1 MALSEDLVA
10 SRGRSRLQ
18 AGGLYFAELC
28 IIGLIYFALALVG
41 LKLASINP
49 SVSPIWPSTGLA
61 FAVILLRGLRVWPA
75 ILIAAFAANLT
86 IAGSVA
92 TSLAIGAGNAVEGLL
107 GAYLMIRL
115 SDGKDTFNSPGGVA
129 RFALLSFLPTA
140 IGATIGMTSLAAGGL
155 VDRAQW
161 GSVWLTW
168 WLGDL
173 AGALLVTPVI
183 VLWAAADIR
192 RMNPRK
198 LFESIV
204 ILCVACVIGLIAFSP
219 IFATAERRA
228 PLGFLAVLPLLWSA
242 LRRGPR
248 DTATSTL
255 VLAGFAVWGT
265 LAGSGPFD
273 RDTLNESFL
282 LLLTF
287 MIGVTVPSLALSAD
301 AAMRRRTEDELRT
314 VHDDLN
320 RRVAARTAD
329 LTGANLALQDEVDR
343 RKRVETVLDEQTR
356 HLVEAQRLANLGSWV
371 RNLETGEIIWSDQL
385 YEIFGVQPG
394 EELAGSFDGYL
405 KRIHPDDREKVR
417 TQVQAAI
424 KAGEGFH
431 GERRIVR
438 PNGEIRY
445 VQTCV
450 ELKKSDAGAV
460 IGMHGICFDVTE
472 RKQAEIELER
482 TREQLAQM
490 QKMEA
495 LGQLT
500 GGIAHDFNNL
510 LMIVSGHAGLLRRKL
525 DDPNQL
531 RAIEAIMGASQ
542 RGERLTR
549 QLLTFSRRQP
559 LNPVP
564 IDLQQRVQEMRPLL
578 NSSLRGNINLTVEL
592 PDDLWPV
599 EVDVAEFELAMVNIA
614 VNARDAMPDG
624 GTFTISARNVP
635 AGQGNPG
642 QPACDHVA
650 IAFAD
655 TGVGIPQDTV
665 KKIFDPFFTTKA
677 VGKGTGL
684 GLSQVYGFAHQAGGT
699 VSVTSEVGK
708 GATISL
714 YLTRCAAVTMATPQI
729 SDPKNVGHA
738 EGTILVVEDNPEVA
752 DVSATLLEQ
761 IGYRVLRAG
770 NAVEALERIEG
781 GDRIDLV
788 FSDIVMPNGMNGVHL
803 AQELA
808 ERYPAIRVLLT
819 TGYSDVAAAGETR
832 FPILRKPF
840 ELPALEQAIRD
851 VMAGH
856 EARPHRAAGGDA
868 LAISAKFAAEPRA

>member
-1 MALSEDLVA
+1 MVSSEDLVA
-10 SRGRSRLQ
+10 SGGRSELHARAL
-18 AGGLYFAELC
+18 FALELC
-28 IIGLIYFALALVG
+28 IIGVIYFALAKIG
-41 LKLASINP
+41 LMLASINP
-49 SVSPIWPSTGLA
+49 SASPIWPPTGLA
-61 FAVILLRGLRVWPA
+61 IAAMLLRGPQVWPA

-86 IAGSVA
+86 TAGSIA
-92 TSLAIGAGNAVEGLL
+92 TSLAIGAGNTVEGLL
-107 GAYLMIRL
+107 GADLVKRW
-115 SDGKDTFNSPGGVA
+115 SDGKNTFGSPAGVA

-140 IGATIGMTSLAAGGL
+140 LCATIGVTSLAVGGL
-155 VDRAQW
+155 VDRAVV

-183 VLWAAADIR
+183 VLWAAADLR
-192 RMNPRK
+192 SLNRRK

-204 ILCVACVIGLIAFSP
+204 IFCVACAIGLIAFSP
-219 IFATAERRA
+219 IFEPADRRA

-248 DTATSTL
+248 DTATSAL
-255 VLAGFAVWGT
+255 VLASFAVWGT
-265 LAGSGPFD
+265 FAGSGPFD
-273 RDTLNESFL
+273 RETLNESLL

-301 AAMRRRTEDELRT
+301 VTMRRRTEDALRV

-320 RRVAARTAD
+320 RRVAARTAA
-329 LTGANLALQDEVDR
+329 LTSANLALQDEIDR
-343 RKRVETVLDEQTR
+343 RKRVETVLDQQTR

-371 RNLETGEIIWSDQL
+371 RNLETNEVVWSDQL

-394 EELAGSFDGYL
+394 EENSGTFEGYL
-405 KRIHPDDREKVR
+405 KRIHPDDRDRVR
-417 TQVQAAI
+417 EQVEAAI
-424 KAGEGFH
+424 KAGEGFE

-438 PNGEIRY
+438 PNGEIRH

-450 ELKKSDAGAV
+450 ELVKNDAGRV
-460 IGMHGICFDVTE
+460 VSMRGICFDVTE

-510 LMIVSGHAGLLRRKL
+510 LMVVSGHAELLRRKL
-525 DDPNQL
+525 TDPNQL
-531 RAIEAIMGASQ
+531 RAVEAIMGAGQ

-559 LNPVP
+559 LNPVA
-564 IDLQQRVQEMRPLL
+564 IDLRQRVQELRPMLS
-578 NSSLRGNINLTVEL
+578 SSLRGNITLAIEL

-599 EVDVAEFELAMVNIA
+599 EADIAEFELALVNIA
-614 VNARDAMPDG
+614 VNARDAMLDG

-635 AGQGNPG
+635 AGQGRTG
-642 QPACDHVA
+642 QPPGDHVV
-650 IAFAD
+650 ISFAD
-655 TGVGIPQDTV
+655 TGVGIPQDILQ
-665 KKIFDPFFTTKA
+665 KIFDPFFTTKA

-684 GLSQVYGFAHQAGGT
+684 GLSQVYGFAHQSGGT
-699 VSVTSEVGK
+699 VSVTSDVGR
-708 GATISL
+708 GSTISL
-714 YLTRCAAVTMATPQI
+714 YLARCDAAAAATPQPGD
-729 SDPKNVGHA
+729 SRNVGHA

-752 DVSATLLEQ
+752 DVTTTLLEQ

-770 NAVEALERIEG
+770 NAIEALERIEG
-781 GDRIDLV
+781 GDGIDLV

-803 AQELA
+803 AQELT

-840 ELPALEQAIRD
+840 ELPALEQAIRE

-856 EARPHRAAGGDA
+856 EVKLRRAARG
-868 LAISAKFAAEPRA
+868 AAH

>member
-1 MALSEDLVA
+1 MALSEDLGA
-10 SRGRSRLQ
+10 SRGRPRLQ
-18 AGGLYFAELC
+18 GWARYAFELAAIGVIYFSLAK
-28 IIGLIYFALALVG
+28 IGLM
-41 LKLASINP
+41 LASINP
-49 SVSPIWPSTGLA
+49 SASPIWPSTGVALA
-61 FAVILLRGLRVWPA
+61 AMLLLGYRIWPA
-75 ILIAAFAANLT
+75 ILIAAFFANFT
-86 IAGSVA
+86 TAGSVT
-92 TSLAIGAGNAVEGLL
+92 TSLAIGAGNTIEGLL
-107 GAYLMIRL
+107 GAYLITRL
-115 SDGKDTFNSPGGVA
+115 SDGKATFDTPAGVA
-129 RFALLSFLPTA
+129 RFALLSFMPTA
-140 IGATIGMTSLAAGGL
+140 LCATIGVTSLAAGGL
-155 VDRAQW
+155 VYPASV

-183 VLWAAADIR
+183 VLWAAADVR
-192 RMNPRK
+192 KFDRRK

-204 ILCVACVIGLIAFSP
+204 IFCVACAIGLIAFSP
-219 IFATAERRA
+219 VFETAERRA

-248 DTATSTL
+248 DTATSAL

-265 LAGSGPFD
+265 FAGSGPFD
-273 RDTLNESFL
+273 RNDLNESFL

-301 AAMRRRTEDELRT
+301 AAVRRRSEDELRA

-329 LTGANLALQDEVDR
+329 LTNANVALVAEIDR
-343 RKRVETVLDEQTR
+343 RKHAENVLDQQTR
-356 HLVEAQRLANLGSWV
+356 NLIEAQRLANLGSWV
-371 RNLETGEIIWSDQL
+371 RNFETGEIVWSDQL

-405 KRIHPDDREKVR
+405 KRIHPDDRERVR
-417 TQVQAAI
+417 EQVQFAI
-424 KAGEGFH
+424 RAGQGFR
-431 GERRIVR
+431 GDRRIVR
-438 PNGEIRY
+438 PNGEIRH

-450 ELKKSDAGAV
+450 ELVKNDAGRV
-460 IGMHGICFDVTE
+460 VSMHGICFDVTE
-472 RKQAEIELER
+472 RKQAEMQLER

-510 LMIVSGHAGLLRRKL
+510 LMIVSGHAELLRRKL
-525 DDPNQL
+525 GDPSQL
-531 RAIEAIMGASQ
+531 RAIEAIMGAGH

-564 IDLQQRVQEMRPLL
+564 IDLRQRVQEMRPML
-578 NSSLRGNINLTVEL
+578 NSSLRGNIDLVIEL

-599 EVDVAEFELAMVNIA
+599 EADIAEFELAMVNIA

-624 GTFTISARNVP
+624 GTFTISARNVG
-635 AGQGNPG
+635 AGEGNRG
-642 QPACDHVA
+642 QPATDHVV
-650 IAFAD
+650 ISFTD

-684 GLSQVYGFAHQAGGT
+684 GLSQVYGFAHQSGGT
-699 VSVTSEVGK
+699 VSVVSEVGR
-708 GATISL
+708 GSTISL
-714 YLTRCAAVTMATPQI
+714 YLARCKLAALATPQI
-729 SDPKNVGHA
+729 SDPKNVGPA

-752 DVSATLLEQ
+752 DVSAALLQQ
-761 IGYRVLRAG
+761 IGYRVLVAG

-788 FSDIVMPNGMNGVHL
+788 FSDIVMPHGMNGIHL
-803 AQELA
+803 AQELTK
-808 ERYPAIRVLLT
+808 RYPAIRVLLT

-856 EARPHRAAGGDA
+856 EARPRQ
-868 LAISAKFAAEPRA
+868 PRARRTSARRASL

>member
-1 MALSEDLVA
+1 MALSEDPVA
-10 SRGRSRLQ
+10 SRGRSQPLAWARYALD
-18 AGGLYFAELC
+18 LC
-28 IIGLIYFALALVG
+28 VIGIVYFALAKIG
-41 LKLASINP
+41 LMLASINP
-49 SVSPIWPSTGLA
+49 SASPIWPSTGVA
-61 FAVILLRGLRVWPA
+61 IAAMLLRGYGVWPA
-75 ILIAAFAANLT
+75 ILIAAFFANLSA
-86 IAGSVA
+86 AGSTA
-92 TSLAIGAGNAVEGLL
+92 TALAIAAGNTVESLFA
-107 GAYLMIRL
+107 AYLINRL
-115 SDGKDTFNSPGGVA
+115 SDGKATFDTPGGVA
-129 RFALLSFLPTA
+129 RFALLSFIPTA
-140 IGATIGMTSLAAGGL
+140 LCATIGVTNLALAGL
-155 VDRAQW
+155 VDRATI

-183 VLWAAADIR
+183 VLWAAADVGR
-192 RMNPRK
+192 LDHRK

-204 ILCVACVIGLIAFSP
+204 IFCVACAIGLIAFSP
-219 IFATAERRA
+219 IFETTERRA

-255 VLAGFAVWGT
+255 VLAAFAVWGT
-265 LAGSGPFD
+265 FAGSGPFD
-273 RDTLNESFL
+273 RNDLNESFL

-301 AAMRRRTEDELRT
+301 AAMRRRTENELRT

-329 LTGANLALQDEVDR
+329 LTDANLALVAEVDR
-343 RKRVETVLDEQTR
+343 RKRAENVLDQQTR

-371 RNLETGEIIWSDQL
+371 RNLETNEVVWSDQL
-385 YEIFGVQPG
+385 YDIFGVQPG
-394 EELAGSFDGYL
+394 QEMSGSFDGYL

-417 TQVQAAI
+417 DQVRAAI
-424 KAGEGFH
+424 KVGQGFR

-450 ELKKSDAGAV
+450 ELMRNDAGKVA
-460 IGMHGICFDVTE
+460 GMHGICFDVTD
-472 RKQAEIELER
+472 RKHAEIELER

-510 LMIVSGHAGLLRRKL
+510 LMIVSGHAELLRRKL
-525 DDPNQL
+525 TDPNQL
-531 RAIEAIMGASQ
+531 RATEAIMGASH

-564 IDLQQRVQEMRPLL
+564 IDLTQRVNEMRPML
-578 NSSLRGNINLTVEL
+578 NSSLRGNINLVIEL

-599 EVDVAEFELAMVNIA
+599 EADIAEFELAMVNIA

-624 GTFTISARNVP
+624 GTFTISARNVA
-635 AGQGNPG
+635 AGKGSPG
-642 QPACDHVA
+642 QPSTDHVV
-650 IAFAD
+650 ISFAD

-684 GLSQVYGFAHQAGGT
+684 GLSQVYGFAHQSGGT
-699 VSVTSEVGK
+699 VSVTSEVGR
-708 GATISL
+708 GSTISL
-714 YLTRCAAVTMATPQI
+714 YLARCNVAALATPQMG
-729 SDPKNVGHA
+729 DPKNVGRA

-752 DVSATLLEQ
+752 EVSATLLEQ

-781 GDRIDLV
+781 GARIDLV
-788 FSDIVMPNGMNGVHL
+788 FSDIVMPSGMNGIHL
-803 AQELA
+803 AQELTQ
-808 ERYPAIRVLLT
+808 RYPEIRVLLT

-856 EARPHRAAGGDA
+856 EARPRRAAGG
-868 LAISAKFAAEPRA
+868 SS

>member
-1 MALSEDLVA
+1 MALSEKLVA
-10 SRGRSRLQ
+10 SHGRSRIY
-18 AGGLYFAELC
+18 AGASYALELTVV
-28 IIGLIYFALALVG
+28 GLIYVALAKIG
-41 LKLASINP
+41 LMLASIHP
-49 SVSPIWPSTGLA
+49 SASPIWPCTGLA
-61 FAVILLRGLRVWPA
+61 LAALILRGYRVWPA
-75 ILIAAFAANLT
+75 ILVAAFVANVT
-86 IAGSVA
+86 TAGSVA
-92 TSLAIGAGNAVEGLL
+92 TSLAIGAGNTFEALL
-107 GAYLMIRL
+107 GAYLIKRL
-115 SDGKDTFNSPGGVA
+115 SDGKATFESPAGVT
-129 RFALLSFLPTA
+129 RFALLAFLPTA
-140 IGATIGMTSLAAGGL
+140 LCATIGVTSLAAGGL
-155 VDRAQW
+155 VDRAAI

-183 VLWAAADIR
+183 VLWAGADFR
-192 RMNPRK
+192 RVSWPK

-204 ILCVACVIGLIAFSP
+204 IFCVACIIGLIAFSP
-219 IFATAERRA
+219 IFGSTERRV

-248 DTATSTL
+248 DTALSTL
-255 VLAGFAVWGT
+255 VLAAFAVWGT
-265 LAGSGPFD
+265 FAGSGPFG
-273 RDTLNESFL
+273 RETLNESFL

-301 AAMRRRTEDELRT
+301 AAVRRRTEDELRT

-320 RRVAARTAD
+320 RRVASRTAD
-329 LTGANLALQDEVDR
+329 LTDANLALQDEIDR
-343 RKRVETVLDEQTR
+343 RKRAETVLDEQTR

-371 RNLETGEIIWSDQL
+371 RNLETNEIVWSDQL
-385 YEIFGVQPG
+385 YEIFGVQRG
-394 EELAGSFDGYL
+394 QENSGSFDGYL
-405 KRIHPDDREKVR
+405 QRIHPEDRERVSK
-417 TQVQAAI
+417 QVQAAI
-424 KAGEGFH
+424 KAGEDFR

-450 ELKKSDAGAV
+450 EVMKNDEGDV
-460 IGMHGICFDVTE
+460 IGMHGICFDVTD
-472 RKQAEIELER
+472 RKQAELALER
-482 TREQLAQM
+482 TREQLSQM

-510 LMIVSGHAGLLRRKL
+510 LMIVSGHAELLRRKL
-525 DDPNQL
+525 TDPNQL
-531 RAIEAIMGASQ
+531 RAIEAIMGAGH

-564 IDLQQRVQEMRPLL
+564 IDLSQRVQELRPML
-578 NSSLRGNINLTVEL
+578 NSSLRGNITLAIDL
-592 PDDLWPV
+592 GDDLWPV
-599 EVDVAEFELAMVNIA
+599 EADIAEFELAMVNVA
-614 VNARDAMPDG
+614 VNARDAMLDG

-635 AGQGNPG
+635 AGQGGAGHPSV
-642 QPACDHVA
+642 DHVVVS
-650 IAFAD
+650 FTD
-655 TGVGIPQDTV
+655 TGIGIPQDTV

-684 GLSQVYGFAHQAGGT
+684 GLSQVYGFAHQSGGT
-699 VSVTSEVGK
+699 VSVTSELGR
-708 GATISL
+708 GTTISL
-714 YLTRCAAVTMATPQI
+714 YLARCNAAAMAEPQLN
-729 SDPKNVGHA
+729 DPKNVGVA

-761 IGYRVLRAG
+761 IGYHVLRAG
-770 NAVEALERIEG
+770 NAIEALERIEG

-788 FSDIVMPNGMNGVHL
+788 FSDIVMPNGMNGIHL
-803 AQELA
+803 AQELT
-808 ERYPAIRVLLT
+808 ERYPTIRVLLT

-856 EARPHRAAGGDA
+856 EARPRRAVGRVGH
-868 LAISAKFAAEPRA
+868 